1 MKFPDQT
8 RRLFVLAV
16 FWAGTV
22 LALAG
27 CHPHAESG
35 VLAFFFPEEQAAA
48 EAEPGAEATDES
60 RDTEK
65 KYVDEDQYYLLVSH
79 KPYIERK
86 CAECHEGADAFS
98 TPIFGSDWD
107 GIFRKGGGK
116 PGPLTLPVK
125 ELCVRCHKDLNAEW
139 AKEQGLYLHKTAA
152 DGDCVKCH
160 VPHQGRHPFRL
171 IAEPDPLCISCHNA
185 NEKPGIPKCMR
196 ELHVT
201 GPCLSCH
208 NAHLGTSKALLKK
221 DYEEPQHTV
230 PPEQDLSGEK
240 LPTVDK
246 TIPE

>member
-8 RRLFVLAV
+8 RRLLVLAV
-16 FWAGTV
+16 FWTVTV
-22 LALAG
+22 LTPAG
-27 CHPHAESG
+27 CQPHPENG
-35 VLAFFFPEEQAAA
+35 ILAFFFPEEQTAA
-48 EAEPGAEATDES
+48 EAETGADAADES

-125 ELCVRCHKDLNAEW
+125 ELCVKCHKDLTAEW
-139 AKEQGLYLHKTAA
+139 AKEQGLYLHNTAA

-171 IAEPDPLCISCHNA
+171 PKISS
-185 NEKPGIPKCMR
+185 EQG
-196 ELHVT
+196 L
-201 GPCLSCH
+201 CLSSVVL
-208 NAHLGTSKALLKK
+208 AS
-221 DYEEPQHTV
+221 
-230 PPEQDLSGEK
+230 
-240 LPTVDK
+240 
-246 TIPE
+246 